1 MLKFYNYD
9 IVCQEIPDE
18 VTLAINI
25 TGCPIHCPGCH
36 STWLWEDCG
45 DVLCSFGG
53 DGGAAPKEASV
64 EVSGE
69 ASAQNPEA
77 NAYFGGL
84 EAIVEKYAPCITCVC
99 FMGGDA
105 TPEEVAACSRRVR
118 ELWPSLKTGW
128 YSGRQTLVAGVD
140 AKDFNYLKL
149 GPYIAALGGLRSP
162 RTNQKLYKVETD
174 GTLTPIQVYDPHKGP
189 LGSE

>member
-25 TGCPIHCPGCH
+25 TLCPIHCPGCH

-45 DVLCSFGG
+45 DVLCSFDG
-53 DGGAAPKEASV
+53 DGGAALEDV
-64 EVSGE
+64 
-69 ASAQNPEA
+69 SAQNPEA
-77 NAYFGGL
+77 NADFSGL
-84 EAIVEKYAPCITCVC
+84 ETIVGQYAPCITCVC

-105 TPEEVAACSRRVR
+105 APKEVAACSRRVR

-128 YSGRQTLVAGVD
+128 YSGRQTLAAGVD

-162 RTNQKLYKVETD
+162 RTNQKLYRVEAD